1 MENGKYRPISR
12 PRNTERDS
20 DITLNNL
27 HQDFMGLGSRR
38 LKNLATPP
46 PSPSSVAGPR
56 GRKPRNSKIWL
67 RSGKPRR
74 RFWPMPR
81 PCIPTVV
88 QTPMTVITWRTN
100 AVRRERSHRPGA
112 YANDFRGKRVRRVR
126 SPFVPTRIQKSIYI
140 YDVSGLDDTATGYAG
155 LEASRGWQEQNG
167 GGWEIRSSK
176 DGIGGIQL
184 NGSMC
189 YVIVTG
195 RSLLWTLLSLVALM
209 AVLSGLIT
217 PKWLIGP
224 QMKDTKNGSESY
236 VPTVGIFNRC
246 IRLHGKKT
254 HCANFNL
261 DGFATDSSVFPGC
274 WKASYF
280 FLSFGLAIMAMTV
293 LAALVG
299 CCMQSIGRKSI
310 FNLAGV
316 AQVIAA
322 GWGAERVQRICGS
335 EADAFYLAECSLGWA
350 FYSAVIGVGLTFI
363 CAVISGQAEK
373 STASDKVQD
382 KMNEGKTLICLA

>member
-1 MENGKYRPISR
+1 
-12 PRNTERDS
+12 
-20 DITLNNL
+20 
-27 HQDFMGLGSRR
+27 
-38 LKNLATPP
+38 
-46 PSPSSVAGPR
+46 
-56 GRKPRNSKIWL
+56 
-67 RSGKPRR
+67 
-74 RFWPMPR
+74 
-81 PCIPTVV
+81 
-88 QTPMTVITWRTN
+88 
-100 AVRRERSHRPGA
+100 
-112 YANDFRGKRVRRVR
+112 
-126 SPFVPTRIQKSIYI
+126 
-140 YDVSGLDDTATGYAG
+140 
-155 LEASRGWQEQNG
+155 
-167 GGWEIRSSK
+167 
-176 DGIGGIQL
+176 
-184 NGSMC
+184 
-189 YVIVTG
+189 
-195 RSLLWTLLSLVALM
+195 M

-316 AQVIAA
+316 AQVIA
-322 GWGAERVQRICGS
+322 
-335 EADAFYLAECSLGWA
+335 GWA